1 MSKKSLEILSKYF
14 GYKNFRREQ
23 EAIINEIEKNRD
35 ILAIMPTGAGKSIC
49 YQIPGLLFE
58 GLTLVISPLISLM
71 KDQVDGLRTS
81 GISAAYINS
90 TLSKYEFQEVIHGI
104 KTNKYK
110 IIYIAPERLD
120 SDGFLEMVN
129 NLTVSQVAIDEA
141 HCVSKWGHD
150 FRVSYKRVST
160 FIESLKVRPVVTA
173 FTATASTEV
182 QKDIVKLLKLES
194 PKIFVSG
201 FDRENLKLSI
211 LKGSNKD
218 KFIKDYIKKNGDL
231 SGIIYCATRKN
242 VEALHKDLEKLGC
255 AVSRYHAGLSEE
267 ERTRNQEDF
276 INDKVNVIVATNAF
290 GMGIDKPNIRFVI
303 HYNMPQNI
311 EGYYQEIGRAGRDG
325 EKSECIL
332 LFTPGDVH
340 LQKYL
345 IEISIED
352 SERQNIAYK
361 NLKEMVGLVYTDG
374 CYRNYI
380 LKYFGEERKI
390 NCDNCSNCLLEGEET
405 DKTIDAQKVLS
416 CIYRMRRKFGINILV
431 DVLRGSKNKKIT
443 SLGFDELST
452 YGIMKEY
459 KKDDLISFINTLIS
473 NGYIS
478 QEDGTFPVL
487 SLNDKS
493 YEIIR
498 SKAKVIVKEV
508 NAKKT
513 TYETNDLFDILKKL
527 RFSISVED
535 KVPPYIVFG
544 DTTLK
549 EMSNV
554 CPKNKE
560 EFLEISGVGQ
570 IKYERYGERF
580 LDEISKYVQKK

>member
-1 MSKKSLEILSKYF
+1 MSNKPLELLEKYF
-14 GYKNFRREQ
+14 GYKSFRREQ
-23 EAIINEIEKNRD
+23 ETIIDEIEKNND

-49 YQIPGLLFE
+49 YQIPALIFE

-71 KDQVDGLRTS
+71 KDQVDGLVAS
-81 GISAAYINS
+81 GINAAYINS

-129 NLTVSQVAIDEA
+129 SITVSQVAIDEA

-150 FRVSYKRVST
+150 FRVSYKKVSN
-160 FIESLKVRPVVTA
+160 FIESLNTRPVVTA
-173 FTATASTEV
+173 FTATASKDVRE
-182 QKDIVKLLKLES
+182 DIVKLLKLKS
-194 PKIFVSG
+194 PKIFISG

-211 LKGSNKD
+211 LKGINKD
-218 KFIKDYIKKNGDL
+218 KFIKDYIKKNSKL

-242 VEALHKDLEKLGC
+242 VESLHKDLEKRGC
-255 AVSRYHAGLSEE
+255 SVSRYHAGLSEE
-267 ERTRNQEDF
+267 ERTKNQEDF

-345 IEISIED
+345 IEISIEN

-361 NLKEMVGLVYTDG
+361 NLKEMTGLIYTDS

-380 LKYFGEERKI
+380 LKYFGEEREV
-390 NCDNCSNCLLEGEET
+390 NCNNCSNCLLEGEEI

-443 SLGFDELST
+443 ALGFDELST
-452 YGIMKEY
+452 YGIMKDY
-459 KKDDLISFINTLIS
+459 KKDDLISFINILIS

-493 YEIIR
+493 YEIIK
-498 SKAKVIVKEV
+498 SKKKVVIKMV
-508 NAKKT
+508 NAKKVA
-513 TYETNDLFDILKKL
+513 YETNDLFDILKAL
-527 RFSISVED
+527 RYSISVED

-554 CPKNKE
+554 CPKDKE

-580 LDEISKYVQKK
+580 LNEIRKFIQK